1 MGGSAP
7 APPSVSA
14 RVRPATPAPAG
25 PAPGRPLSPEVL
37 AEAADR
43 LAVHIGPV
51 AKLLVKRAAK
61 QASNTKDLYERLAG
75 QIDDPQARRRFAAA
89 IEELS
94 EP

>member
-1 MGGSAP
+1 
-7 APPSVSA
+7 
-14 RVRPATPAPAG
+14 
-25 PAPGRPLSPEVL
+25 VL

-61 QASNTKDLYERLAG
+61 QASNTKDLYEQLAG
-75 QIDDPQARRRFAAA
+75 QIDDPQARRRFSAA